1 MNFQPE
7 LGGEVGLAKPERR
20 LRVFQGQ
27 HVCRVGLRKVQMA
40 GR

>member
-1 MNFQPE
+1 MNFQQE

-27 HVCRVGLRKVQMA
+27 YVYRVGAEKGPA